1 MRINLDK
8 AKKEFLNY
16 TENFDLKNEYI
27 ELKKNHSLRVMKI
40 SQNIATRL
48 GLAQNDIDLATLIG
62 LLHDIARFEQYTQ
75 FKTFSDI
82 DSFDHG
88 DYAIKILESD
98 LRKYV
103 ETDEYDNIIKV
114 AIKNHNKYQ
123 IEEGL
128 NDRELLYAKIIRD
141 ADKLDIFYEAVKMFW
156 VGIEEQIN
164 SSSISDNI
172 FVQFKNNRQIK
183 REKNRKKILSVD
195 EVVSVISFIFDMNF
209 KESFEIL
216 EEEDYINRILDRFG
230 FNDEKTKTDIEKIRD
245 IANKYVKNNI

>member
-1 MRINLDK
+1 M
-8 AKKEFLNY
+8 
-16 TENFDLKNEYI
+16 
-27 ELKKNHSLRVMKI
+27 
-40 SQNIATRL
+40 
-48 GLAQNDIDLATLIG
+48 
-62 LLHDIARFEQYTQ
+62 LHDIARFEQYTQ

-98 LRKYV
+98 LRRYV

-114 AIKNHNKYQ
+114 SIKNHNKYQ

>member
-1 MRINLDK
+1 M
-8 AKKEFLNY
+8 
-16 TENFDLKNEYI
+16 
-27 ELKKNHSLRVMKI
+27 
-40 SQNIATRL
+40 
-48 GLAQNDIDLATLIG
+48 
-62 LLHDIARFEQYTQ
+62 
-75 FKTFSDI
+75 
-82 DSFDHG
+82 
-88 DYAIKILESD
+88 
-98 LRKYV
+98 
-103 ETDEYDNIIKV
+103 
-114 AIKNHNKYQ
+114 
-123 IEEGL
+123 
-128 NDRELLYAKIIRD
+128 
-141 ADKLDIFYEAVKMFW
+141 DIFYEAVKMFW